1 MENKI
6 IWCVGF
12 HHVALH
18 SSDFEKSYKFYTEGL
33 GFSEYRRWK
42 TDDGRTIVL
51 LDAGCGAMIEL
62 FSDGKKRTCFE
73 EQAGL
78 YVHLALRVKNSKLAF
93 DRAVSSLFI
102 SLNIDSSYSSNIRL
116 ANSIFIFIFSF
127 ISITGSIS
135 LFNDDNSF
143 TILSASSLLSQNVG
157 EFI

>member
-6 IWCVGF
+6 IWCIGF

-73 EQAGL
+73 EQSGL
-78 YVHLALRVKNSKLAF
+78 YVHLALRVKNSKFAF
-93 DRAVSSLFI
+93 DRAI
-102 SLNIDSSYSSNIRL
+102 SFGAKEKMFPTEMNLPATPPIPATI
-116 ANSIFIFIFSF
+116 SF
-127 ISITGSIS
+127 VYGP
-135 LFNDDNSF
+135 D
-143 TILSASSLLSQNVG
+143 G
-157 EFI
+157 EEIEFFEVRE

>member
-1 MENKI
+1 MENKTI
-6 IWCVGF
+6 GCIGF

-62 FSDGKKRTCFE
+62 FSDGNKRTCFE

-78 YVHLALRVKNSKLAF
+78 YVHLALRVKNSKAAF
-93 DRAVSSLFI
+93 DRAVNFGAKAKMQPTKMDLPATPAIPATI
-102 SLNIDSSYSSNIRL
+102 SFVYGPD
-116 ANSIFIFIFSF
+116 
-127 ISITGSIS
+127 
-135 LFNDDNSF
+135 
-143 TILSASSLLSQNVG
+143 G
-157 EFI
+157 EEIEFFEVRE